1 MTEEGNENE
10 HAEFTENELQEIMS
24 LFSEYAS
31 PSVKSE
37 TNNKQEQPPTSIGS
51 KRERPH
57 TESEEIQNNEQLALI
72 MTFFKRSQDA
82 LNAGDFAL
90 LKRTYEECC
99 EENLIM
105 EVPAVPR
112 ITGRD
117 NVLQYSRMVLESM
130 PDLVLVYRS
139 YKRLNRVLTAKMY
152 ADGTFICAQPNR
164 YNPFSAPYRD
174 PLISEETYAKYRQ
187 LEAAGKTKLLCV
199 LYNMCVLCDIL
210 FTV

>member
-1 MTEEGNENE
+1 MTEQGNLNVNE
-10 HAEFTENELQEIMS
+10 LVEFTENELQEIMS

-37 TNNKQEQPPTSIGS
+37 ANNKHQPPTTIGN
-51 KRERPH
+51 KRERPA
-57 TESEEIQNNEQLALI
+57 TTDDEETQNNEQLAQI

-105 EVPAVPR
+105 DVPAVPR
-112 ITGRD
+112 IIGRD
-117 NVLQYSRMVLESM
+117 NVLQYNRMVLEAM

-164 YNPFSAPYRD
+164 YNPFTAPYRD
-174 PLISEETYAKYRQ
+174 PLITEETYAKYRQ
-187 LEAAGKTKLLCV
+187 LEAAGTV
-199 LYNMCVLCDIL
+199 IVCD
-210 FTV
+210 T